1 MTITATDEAA
11 GAAGATSPAAPSYG
25 PSAGNAVV
33 RTGDKSG
40 NTIHVVEFLL
50 GKEHYAVNLT
60 DVREV
65 VVYTAITPIPNAPP
79 AVQGIIDLR
88 GEITTI
94 LDLRQRL
101 NIALQENIKKETS
114 RILVLD
120 DKITRVKT
128 GVLVDDVL
136 AVSMFEQKYIDTN
149 KEGGNWGDPA
159 ILGTIRRKT
168 TEQDKEKTDLII
180 WIDIRQLTQSLDEKK
195 KGA

>member
-1 MTITATDEAA
+1 MTMTATEGIVKPTGQPALTDGPAYGKATAQAA
-11 GAAGATSPAAPSYG
+11 GP
-25 PSAGNAVV
+25 
-33 RTGDKSG
+33 TGKA
-40 NTIHVVEFLL
+40 IHVVEFLL

-60 DVREV
+60 DIREV
-65 VVYTAITPIPNAPP
+65 VEYTAITPLPNAPA

-94 LDLRQRL
+94 LDLRERL
-101 NIALQENIKKETS
+101 NIAVQENLVKETS
-114 RILVLD
+114 RIMVLD

-136 AVSMFEQKYIDTN
+136 AVSTFEHTDIDIN
-149 KEGGNWGDPA
+149 KDGGNWGDPA

-168 TEQDKEKTDLII
+168 KEQEKEKTDLII

-195 KGA
+195 KGV

>member
-1 MTITATDEAA
+1 MTITSTDGA
-11 GAAGATSPAAPSYG
+11 GGVTSPATLQYG
-25 PSAGNAVV
+25 TATGNAVA
-33 RTGDKSG
+33 RTGDHSG
-40 NTIHVVEFLL
+40 NAIHVVEFLL

-65 VVYTAITPIPNAPP
+65 VVYTAITPLPNSP
-79 AVQGIIDLR
+79 AIVQGIIDLR

-101 NIALQENIKKETS
+101 NIAARETKKETS
-114 RILVLD
+114 RIMVLD

-136 AVSMFEQKYIDTN
+136 SVSTFEKSEVDTN
-149 KEGGNWGDPA
+149 LEGATWGESA

-168 TEQDKEKTDLII
+168 KEQDKEKTDLII
-180 WIDIRQLTQSLDEKK
+180 WIDIRELTRGLDGKRKET
-195 KGA
+195 

>member
-1 MTITATDEAA
+1 MTITATEGTGNTASQPAQSNGPAYGKTVAQAA
-11 GAAGATSPAAPSYG
+11 GP
-25 PSAGNAVV
+25 
-33 RTGDKSG
+33 TGKA
-40 NTIHVVEFLL
+40 IHVVEFLL

-60 DVREV
+60 DIREV
-65 VVYTAITPIPNAPP
+65 VEYTAITPLPNAPA

-101 NIALQENIKKETS
+101 NIAVQENISKETS
-114 RILVLD
+114 RIMVLD
-120 DKITRVKT
+120 EKLTRVKT

-136 AVSMFEQKYIDTN
+136 AVSMFEQKDIDTN
-149 KEGGNWGDPA
+149 KEGGNWGDAA

-168 TEQDKEKTDLII
+168 NEHEKEKTDLII

-195 KGA
+195 KAV

>member
-1 MTITATDEAA
+1 MTITATEE
-11 GAAGATSPAAPSYG
+11 AAGATSPAAPSYG

-33 RTGDKSG
+33 GTGDKSG

-65 VVYTAITPIPNAPP
+65 VVYTAITPIPNAPA

>member
-1 MTITATDEAA
+1 MTITATG
-11 GAAGATSPAAPSYG
+11 GAKGATGQPAPQYG
-25 PSAGNAVV
+25 QAAAKAAT
-33 RTGDKSG
+33 RSG
-40 NTIHVVEFLL
+40 NKSEDALHVVEFLL

-60 DVREV
+60 DIREV
-65 VVYTAITPIPNAPP
+65 VVYTAITPLPNAPA

-101 NIALQENIKKETS
+101 NIAARENTLKETS
-114 RILVLD
+114 RIMVLD
-120 DKITRVKT
+120 EKITRVKT

-136 AVSMFEQKYIDTN
+136 AVSMFEQSEVDTN
-149 KEGGNWGDPA
+149 NIDGGNWGDAA

-168 TEQDKEKTDLII
+168 KEQDKEKTELII
-180 WIDIRQLTQSLDEKK
+180 WIDIRQLTRSLDEKS

>member
-1 MTITATDEAA
+1 MTDTENTVETPAQPAEHNKSAYSKDQSRAA
-11 GAAGATSPAAPSYG
+11 GP
-25 PSAGNAVV
+25 
-33 RTGDKSG
+33 TGKA
-40 NTIHVVEFLL
+40 IHVVEFLL
-50 GKEHYAVNLT
+50 GNEHYAVNLT

-65 VVYTAITPIPNAPP
+65 VEYTAITPLPNAPA

-101 NIALQENIKKETS
+101 NIALQEKIVKETS
-114 RILVLD
+114 RIMVLD
-120 DKITRVKT
+120 EKLTRVKT

-136 AVSMFEQKYIDTN
+136 AVSMFEQKDIDTN

-168 TEQDKEKTDLII
+168 KEQDREKTDLII
-180 WIDIRQLTQSLDEKK
+180 WIDIRQLTQSLDKNAKK
-195 KGA
+195 CN

>member
-1 MTITATDEAA
+1 MTITATD
-11 GAAGATSPAAPSYG
+11 GAAGATGPAAPRYG
-25 PSAGNAVV
+25 SSAGNAVA
-33 RTGDKSG
+33 RTGDTSG
-40 NTIHVVEFLL
+40 NAIHVVEFLL

-65 VVYTAITPIPNAPP
+65 VVYSAITPLPNAPA

-101 NIALQENIKKETS
+101 NIAVQENIKIETS
-114 RILVLD
+114 RIMVLD

-136 AVSMFEQKYIDTN
+136 SVSMFEKSEVDTN
-149 KEGGNWGDPA
+149 REGCTWGEPA

-168 TEQDKEKTDLII
+168 IEQDHEKTDLII
-180 WIDIRQLTQSLDEKK
+180 WIDIRELTRGLDGKRKET
-195 KGA
+195 

>member
-1 MTITATDEAA
+1 MTMIATEEMVDTPAQPSQQTRSAYSKDQSSAA
-11 GAAGATSPAAPSYG
+11 GPAGRA
-25 PSAGNAVV
+25 
-33 RTGDKSG
+33 
-40 NTIHVVEFLL
+40 IHVVEFLL
-50 GKEHYAVNLT
+50 GNEHYAVNLT

-65 VVYTAITPIPNAPP
+65 VEYTAITPLPNAPE

-101 NIALQENIKKETS
+101 NIAARENLVKETS
-114 RILVLD
+114 RIMVLD
-120 DKITRVKT
+120 EKITRVKT

-136 AVSMFEQKYIDTN
+136 AVSMFEQRDIDTN

-168 TEQDKEKTDLII
+168 REQDKEKTDLII
-180 WIDIRQLTQSLDEKK
+180 WIDIRQLTQSLDKNAKK
-195 KGA
+195 V

>member
-1 MTITATDEAA
+1 MTITATEGFG
-11 GAAGATSPAAPSYG
+11 GAAGRPAPQYG
-25 PSAGNAVV
+25 QAAGSVDSQP
-33 RTGDKSG
+33 GDKSAQA
-40 NTIHVVEFLL
+40 IHVVEFLL

-65 VVYTAITPIPNAPP
+65 VVYTAITPIPNAPA

-101 NIALQENIKKETS
+101 NIAAQENIKKETS
-114 RILVLD
+114 RIVVLD
-120 DKITRVKT
+120 EKITRVKT

-136 AVSMFEQKYIDTN
+136 SVSMFEKSEVDTN
-149 KEGGNWGDPA
+149 REGCTWGEPA

-168 TEQDKEKTDLII
+168 KDQDQEKTDLII
-180 WIDIRQLTQSLDEKK
+180 WIDIRELTRGLDGKRKET
-195 KGA
+195 

>member
-1 MTITATDEAA
+1 MTMTATEGIVQTPGQPVQTDGPAYGKAVAQAA
-11 GAAGATSPAAPSYG
+11 GP
-25 PSAGNAVV
+25 
-33 RTGDKSG
+33 TGKA
-40 NTIHVVEFLL
+40 IHVVEFLL

-60 DVREV
+60 DIREV
-65 VVYTAITPIPNAPP
+65 VVYTAITPLPNAPA

-101 NIALQENIKKETS
+101 NIAVQEDLVKETS
-114 RILVLD
+114 RIMVLD
-120 DKITRVKT
+120 EKITRVKT

-136 AVSMFEQKYIDTN
+136 SVSMFEQKDIDTN
-149 KEGGNWGDPA
+149 KEGGNWGDAA

-168 TEQDKEKTDLII
+168 KEQEKEKTDLII

-195 KGA
+195 TVV

>member
-1 MTITATDEAA
+1 MTTTATEGSAEIPGQPARQTGPAYGKAVAQQA
-11 GAAGATSPAAPSYG
+11 GPAEKA
-25 PSAGNAVV
+25 
-33 RTGDKSG
+33 
-40 NTIHVVEFLL
+40 IHVVEFLL

-60 DVREV
+60 DIREV
-65 VVYTAITPIPNAPP
+65 VEYTAITPLPNAPA

-101 NIALQENIKKETS
+101 NIAAQETIVKETS
-114 RILVLD
+114 RIMVLD
-120 DKITRVKT
+120 EKITRVKT

-136 AVSMFEQKYIDTN
+136 AVSMFEHSNIDTN

-168 TEQDKEKTDLII
+168 KEQDKEKTDLII
-180 WIDIRQLTQSLDEKK
+180 WIDIRQLTQSLEKLAK
-195 KGA
+195 SG

>member
-1 MTITATDEAA
+1 MTITATNGAG
-11 GAAGATSPAAPSYG
+11 GAAGPAVPQYG
-25 PSAGNAVV
+25 TASGTAVA
-33 RTGDKSG
+33 RPGDKSG
-40 NTIHVVEFLL
+40 NAIHVVEFLL

-65 VVYTAITPIPNAPP
+65 VVYTAITPLPNSP
-79 AVQGIIDLR
+79 AVVQGIIDLR

-101 NIALQENIKKETS
+101 NIAARENSQKETS
-114 RILVLD
+114 RIMVLD

-136 AVSMFEQKYIDTN
+136 SVSMFEKSDVDTN
-149 KEGGNWGDPA
+149 LDGNSWGESA

-168 TEQDKEKTDLII
+168 KEQDQEKTDLII
-180 WIDIRQLTQSLDEKK
+180 WIDLRELTRGMDEKRK
-195 KGA
+195 ET

>member
-1 MTITATDEAA
+1 MTITATKGA
-11 GAAGATSPAAPSYG
+11 GGATGPAAPQYG
-25 PSAGNAVV
+25 PAAGNAVAL
-33 RTGDKSG
+33 TGDKSG
-40 NTIHVVEFLL
+40 NAIHVVEFLL

-65 VVYTAITPIPNAPP
+65 VVYTAITPLPNAPA

-101 NIALQENIKKETS
+101 NIAERENSQKETS
-114 RILVLD
+114 RIMVLD

-136 AVSMFEQKYIDTN
+136 SVSMFEKSEVDTN
-149 KEGGNWGDPA
+149 LEGATWGEAA

-168 TEQDKEKTDLII
+168 KEQDQEKTDLII
-180 WIDIRQLTQSLDEKK
+180 WIDIRELTRGMDEKR

>member
-1 MTITATDEAA
+1 MTMTATEGTVKTPGQPDQQNGPDYGKAVARAA
-11 GAAGATSPAAPSYG
+11 GP
-25 PSAGNAVV
+25 
-33 RTGDKSG
+33 TGEA
-40 NTIHVVEFLL
+40 IHVVEFLL

-60 DVREV
+60 DIREV
-65 VVYTAITPIPNAPP
+65 VEYTAITPLPNAPA

-101 NIALQENIKKETS
+101 NIAVQETIVKETS
-114 RILVLD
+114 RIMVLD
-120 DKITRVKT
+120 EKITRVKT

-136 AVSMFEQKYIDTN
+136 AVSMFEQKDIDTN

-168 TEQDKEKTDLII
+168 KEQEKEKTDLII
-180 WIDIRQLTQSLDEKK
+180 WIDIRQLTQSLDDKK